1 MNMTFALI
9 VLISLT
15 LLSTQAQNL
24 EIEEKYKDRSLQGG
38 PTVISTENL
47 DALPNKVQN
56 AFHKG
61 MLKKDSEEEN
71 FGKIAKVRFKSNL
84 L

>member
-1 MNMTFALI
+1 MNMKFALI

-24 EIEEKYKDRSLQGG
+24 EIEEKLQGG
-38 PTVISTENL
+38 PTIVSIENL
-47 DALPNKVQN
+47 DTVPNKVQN
-56 AFHKG
+56 TFDKG
-61 MLKKDSEEEN
+61 MLNKDSVEEN